1 MLKNSWVLVASVAV
15 VLLPVKGVTG
25 DDATLKGIMQEL
37 RQNFLDVSDGFLLD
51 DFGKMA
57 DGALAIAEHPRIPE
71 VQAQR
76 VADEL
81 GPEMP
86 MFKNFDVQ
94 VHELSLELYKAAQE
108 SDRVAALSAYHGMF
122 AACIDCHAA
131 FRERVAAV
139 LGGDDCDAPDKS
151 ECD

>member
-1 MLKNSWVLVASVAV
+1 MLKNMWVLVVSVAV
-15 VLLPVKGVTG
+15 VSLPATAFSG
-25 DDATLKGIMQEL
+25 DDETLRGIMQVL

-51 DFGKMA
+51 DFDKVA

-71 VQAQR
+71 EQAQR

-86 MFKNFDVQ
+86 VFRNFDVQ

-108 SDRVAALSAYHGMF
+108 SDRVAALAAYQGMF

-131 FRERVAAV
+131 YRERVATV
-139 LGGDDCDAPDKS
+139 LSAFDCRASGNP
-151 ECD
+151 ECE

>member
-1 MLKNSWVLVASVAV
+1 MTKNLWALVACVAAG
-15 VLLPVKGVTG
+15 LLPATVFSG
-25 DDATLKGIMQEL
+25 DDETLKGIMQAL

-51 DFGKMA
+51 DFDKVA
-57 DGALAIAEHPRIPE
+57 DGALAIAEHPRIPGE
-71 VQAQR
+71 QAKR

-86 MFKNFDVQ
+86 VFKNFDVQ

-108 SDRVAALSAYHGMF
+108 GDRVAALAAYQGMF

-139 LGGDDCDAPDKS
+139 LGGDDCGTSESS
-151 ECD
+151 ECE